1 MKVTD
6 MIELAQAGYKAKD
19 VLALHKAG
27 YTKEMIVELSEEEP
41 KDPEQPNEDPK
52 PEPKDPTPD
61 NNTIIDKEVE
71 QDNPALQ
78 ELEKLKKDNADL
90 QANLEKLQEQKRH
103 EDISGSYEP
112 EDKEKNIKEFIASLM

>member
-27 YTKEMIVELSEEEP
+27 YTKEMIVELSEDEP
-41 KDPEQPNEDPK
+41 KDPVQPKEDPK
-52 PEPKDPTPD
+52 PKEEDPTPD
-61 NNTIIDKEVE
+61 NDTIIDKEDE
-71 QDNPALQ
+71 QENPALK
-78 ELEKLKKDNADL
+78 ELEKLKKANADL
-90 QANLEKLQEQKRH
+90 QANLAKLQEQKRH
-103 EDISGSYEP
+103 EDISGSYEL